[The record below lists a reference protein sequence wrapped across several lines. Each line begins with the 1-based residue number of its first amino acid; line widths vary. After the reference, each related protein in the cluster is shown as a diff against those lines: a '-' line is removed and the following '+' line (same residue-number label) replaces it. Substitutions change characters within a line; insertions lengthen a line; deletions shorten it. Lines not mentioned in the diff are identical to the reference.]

1 MWYVS
6 LSVSSSTRAI
16 ATVPGIT
23 NTHIHFI
30 ISSNAYTHT
39 HSKMKSVAAI
49 LTLLV
54 GSSSAFAPVTTNSRS
69 SSALAATAFGDR
81 PGVIVPTGYFD
92 PLNLATS
99 EEKFEK
105 FRAAELKH
113 GRVAMLAVVGY
124 VVPEFYR
131 WGGEINFGL
140 KFADIPNGIAA
151 VSAVPALGWLQI
163 ITLIGAVESVS
174 TLFSIVC
181 SSGGQRAHSHFSNIP
196 HFLLIVGTYFDP
208 TMNTGFHL
216 YQEGILQYDIGKPDL
231 APEAA
236 VVRETQELQHGRLA
250 MLATLELLRHDCQNS
265 VVPGFDGLDNLITGL
280 PFLYN

>member
-1 MWYVS
+1 
-6 LSVSSSTRAI
+6 
-16 ATVPGIT
+16 
-23 NTHIHFI
+23 
-30 ISSNAYTHT
+30 
-39 HSKMKSVAAI
+39 MKSVAAI

-174 TLFSIVC
+174 TLFSIVWFFGWAARSFSFFEHSSLSVDC
-181 SSGGQRAHSHFSNIP
+181 WNIFRSNHEHWLSFISGGNIT
-196 HFLLIVGTYFDP
+196 I
-208 TMNTGFHL
+208 
-216 YQEGILQYDIGKPDL
+216 
-231 APEAA
+231 
-236 VVRETQELQHGRLA
+236 
-250 MLATLELLRHDCQNS
+250 
-265 VVPGFDGLDNLITGL
+265 
-280 PFLYN
+280 